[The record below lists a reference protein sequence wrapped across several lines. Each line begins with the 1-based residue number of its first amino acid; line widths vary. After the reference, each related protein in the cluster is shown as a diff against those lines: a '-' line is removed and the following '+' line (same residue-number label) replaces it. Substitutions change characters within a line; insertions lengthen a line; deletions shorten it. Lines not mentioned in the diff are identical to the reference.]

1 MTGAPRLILL
11 AAGGTGG
18 HMFPA
23 EATART
29 LLARG
34 HRVLLV
40 TDRRG
45 AAHTEKFAGSAVR
58 TIAAGGISGRSVLQ
72 RVAATFRLGIGF
84 LEARSCISSMKP
96 DAVLGFGGYA
106 ALPTMAAAVLARLPT
121 ALHEQNAILGRANR
135 LLAPYVRSIAT
146 SFEDTA
152 AVRQTDRVKIVVT
165 GNPVRADIAVLAT
178 QPPFAFKADGPFKLL
193 VTGGSQGARVF
204 AHIVP
209 AAIAQL
215 PQSLRGR
222 IAVGQQARPEDV
234 ESVRAAYS
242 ACGVAADI
250 QPFFDDMPARLAAC
264 HLAICRAGASTCA
277 ELMASGRPAILVPY
291 PHAIDGHQLANA
303 QAIDA
308 AGGAWLIPER
318 HFDAAKLAS
327 RLEALITLPEALAAA
342 ARAAQAVARIDA
354 AERLAS
360 LAERLLPANGNPQP
374 MKVAAE

>member
-1 MTGAPRLILL
+1 MSGKRRLILL

-23 EATART
+23 EATARA

-45 AAHTEKFAGSAVR
+45 AAHAEKFAGVEVR
-58 TIAAGGISGRSVLQ
+58 TIAAGGIAGRGIFQ
-72 RVAATFRLGIGF
+72 RATATLRLGIGF
-84 LEARSCISSMKP
+84 LEARSCIASEKP

-106 ALPTMAAAVLARLPT
+106 ALPTMAAALLARLPA

-152 AVRQTDRVKIVVT
+152 AIRQGDRAKIAMT
-165 GNPVRADIAVLAT
+165 GNPVRAEIAVLAT
-178 QPPFAFKADGPFKLL
+178 LPPLALNADERFRLL

-204 AHIVP
+204 GRVVP

-215 PQSLRGR
+215 PQILRSR
-222 IAVGQQARPEDV
+222 IAVAQQARPEDIETV
-234 ESVRAAYS
+234 SAAYRK
-242 ACGVAADI
+242 CDVEADV
-250 QPFFDDMPARLAAC
+250 QPFFNDMPARLAAC

-318 HFDAAKLAS
+318 YFEAAKLRS
-327 RLEALITLPEALAAA
+327 RLEALITLPETLAGA
-342 ARAAQAVARIDA
+342 ARAARAVARTDA

-360 LAERLLPANGNPQP
+360 LAECLLPANGNSEP